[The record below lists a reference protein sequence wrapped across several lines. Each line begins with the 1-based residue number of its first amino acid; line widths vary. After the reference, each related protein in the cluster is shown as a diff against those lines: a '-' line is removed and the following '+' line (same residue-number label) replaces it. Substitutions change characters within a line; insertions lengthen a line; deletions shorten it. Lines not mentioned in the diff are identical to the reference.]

1 MTKRAQNAAAGFTF
15 LLVRCRILN
24 KSNSNRCDACPKP
37 TKMSCIY
44 INRQHQPNATLA
56 HRKTRI
62 DYIANNRINAKL
74 EIHHQREVTRILC
87 RKLTKLELKK
97 EMEEHDVLVPVE
109 EGRTINKAIDLISDT
124 IESELEKGG
133 DDEALKLMQI
143 HHETLHK
150 HFENGGKSVH
160 KKVPVHP
167 VLLSWSIGF
176 LAKTSSSIYTDS
188 QIEFLS

>member
-1 MTKRAQNAAAGFTF
+1 MKT
-15 LLVRCRILN
+15 
-24 KSNSNRCDACPKP
+24 SY
-37 TKMSCIY
+37 IY
-44 INRQHQPNATLA
+44 INRQHQPDTTLA

-62 DYIANNRINAKL
+62 DYIANKPIKVKL

-150 HFENGGKSVH
+150 HFEKRWQKCAQKSTCPPCALELVN
-160 KKVPVHP
+160 
-167 VLLSWSIGF
+167 
-176 LAKTSSSIYTDS
+176 
-188 QIEFLS
+188 